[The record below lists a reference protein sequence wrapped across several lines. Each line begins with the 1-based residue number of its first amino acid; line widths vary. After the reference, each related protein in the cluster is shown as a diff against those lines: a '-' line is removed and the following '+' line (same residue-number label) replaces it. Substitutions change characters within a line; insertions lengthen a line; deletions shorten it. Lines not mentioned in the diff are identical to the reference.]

1 MYCKI
6 WLYTRQFA
14 LIRRLLL
21 EDIEEVKAEL
31 FRKINEYLGENDEY
45 NSAKLDSKL
54 KRFQDACDKD
64 RKIVALRL
72 DIFRMEHKDE
82 DLEVSEEYLKLVAEE
97 ERLRSFDSKVSSLKN
112 DVEDLQTSI
121 QTIQELLEKKASYL
135 L

>member
-6 WLYTRQFA
+6 WLYTRQYA
-14 LIRRLLL
+14 LIHRLLL

-31 FRKINEYLGENDEY
+31 FNKINEYLGENDEF
-45 NSAKLDSKL
+45 NSAKLDDKL
-54 KRFQDACDKD
+54 KRFQEACDKA

-82 DLEVSEEYLKLVAEE
+82 ALEVSEEYRKLVEEE
-97 ERLRSFDSKVSSLKN
+97 ERLRNFDCKVSSLKM
-112 DVEDLQTSI
+112 DVDDLQNSI
-121 QTIQELLEKKASYL
+121 QTIRELLEKKASYL